1 LGSDAEVIK
10 LEGNLHSQLK
20 QTPFLPST
28 LSLTTLSEATKKGL
42 GEAKNYWVEK
52 VVKDKFGNY
61 AAAKYKFFPR
71 SPKYQRQKMRSEWMF
86 DRFLKI
92 KRPIVKPVQSLVLF
106 GDLKKELMART
117 PEGYNSRLVATD
129 RKTEMTIRVRSPH
142 AMRHNQWLELK
153 ETLPSQTRNMV
164 EMVKKEFTAGLQQL
178 MAA

>member
-1 LGSDAEVIK
+1 VGSDAEVIK

-20 QTPFLPST
+20 KTPFLPST
-28 LSLTTLSEATKKGL
+28 LDLSRLSESTERGL
-42 GEAKNYWVEK
+42 QAAKVYWVEK
-52 VVKDKFGNY
+52 VVKDKFNNY

-92 KRPIVKPVQSLVLF
+92 KRPVVKPVQALVLF
-106 GDLKKELMART
+106 GDVKKELMSRP
-117 PEGYNSRLVATD
+117 PEGYNSKLVATD
-129 RKTEMTIRVRSPH
+129 RKTEMTIKVRSPH
-142 AMRHNQWLELK
+142 AMRHNQWLEIK

-164 EMVKKEFTAGLQQL
+164 EMVKKEFTAGLAQL